1 MAYLSSY
8 LARGK
13 FLSAAFVMNMLKRL
27 RDMLKILF
35 LNYKYQ
41 VNIFVSGIFA
51 TTLYKGK

>member
-1 MAYLSSY
+1 MSAVAYLSSY

-41 VNIFVSGIFA
+41 VNIFVSGIFE
-51 TTLYKGK
+51 TTL